1 MTKRGGGRKPMIT
14 WFPWLSFF
22 ESDDSKSKYVDY
34 LVSINPPSFV
44 RNQGNRVTIWL
55 WNHLMFYWCSF
66 LSKDTAIQKHL
77 GYTAAPFFPS
87 VLGGRDVFSKVL
99 LKKSTTFL
107 ALWNV
112 FLWLQSNFF
121 TTYLL
126 ELVFI
131 VAICISCSLALPFE
145 GSTRTPQYWTC
156 RASQEWSGTGLCI
169 VVFSRLWCT
178 VLLFGSRAVAQ
189 LQVWPCLWR
198 LWLRL
203 AGLKHQ

>member
-34 LVSINPPSFV
+34 LVSINPPAFV

-112 FLWLQSNFF
+112 FFMTSVKFLHYISAWVGFYSGYLYQLFF
-121 TTYLL
+121 SIT
-126 ELVFI
+126 FW
-131 VAICISCSLALPFE
+131 
-145 GSTRTPQYWTC
+145 RQYPDP
-156 RASQEWSGTGLCI
+156 S
-169 VVFSRLWCT
+169 
-178 VLLFGSRAVAQ
+178 VLDMQG
-189 LQVWPCLWR
+189 
-198 LWLRL
+198 
-203 AGLKHQ
+203 